1 MLFLGGKERTTLKE
15 ISELLG
21 KETIDLDNP
30 SENRGREK
38 SHGISHQ
45 KMGKDLMT
53 QDELA
58 VMDNSKCI
66 LQLRGERPFLSDKY
80 DITRHPNYK
89 FLSDENPNFS
99 FNLEKEINT
108 AHRVVIKQFTDI
120 YDVGALESK
129 QG

>member
-1 MLFLGGKERTTLKE
+1 
-15 ISELLG
+15 
-21 KETIDLDNP
+21 
-30 SENRGREK
+30 
-38 SHGISHQ
+38 
-45 KMGKDLMT
+45 MT

-66 LQLRGERPFLSDKY
+66 LQLRGGRPFLSDKY
-80 DITRHPNYK
+80 DITSHPNYK